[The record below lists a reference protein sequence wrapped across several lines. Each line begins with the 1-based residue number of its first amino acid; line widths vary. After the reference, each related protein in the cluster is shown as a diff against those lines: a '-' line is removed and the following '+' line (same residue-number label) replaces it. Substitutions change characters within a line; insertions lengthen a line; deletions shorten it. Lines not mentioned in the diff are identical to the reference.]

1 MTSENFENSFREIVD
16 KIAERQPGEPP
27 EIRLYKVRI
36 DDSPDMQGL
45 SIDLLISIYDDEI
58 HVATRPADFPEYSW
72 SRPFFGK
79 RV

>member
-1 MTSENFENSFREIVD
+1 MNGENYENTFREIVD
-16 KIAERQPGEPP
+16 KIAERQLGNPP
-27 EIRLYKVRI
+27 EVRLYKVRI

-45 SIDLLISIYDDEI
+45 KIDLLISIYDDEI

-72 SRPFFGK
+72 SRPFFGR